1 MAHRDII
8 VIGASAGGVDAL
20 TRLAAG
26 LPRDL
31 AAAVLVV
38 THMPAGSPSRLAEQ
52 LDAAG
57 PLRAARA
64 VDGEPIVANRF
75 YVAVP
80 DRHLIIEGTRIRLS
94 HGPRESHAR
103 PSVDVLFRSAAFSR
117 GRKVVGVVLTGMLD
131 DGTAG
136 LWAIKDRGGVAIVQ
150 SGEDAEYP
158 SMTASALKHVKV
170 DYTLPISDIP
180 NILRSLTRE

>member
-1 MAHRDII
+1 MRLGSAAKSSLDSGAIDHRRSSRMAHRDII

-64 VDGEPIVANRF
+64 VDGEAHSRKPVLRGGAGSPSHHR
-75 YVAVP
+75 
-80 DRHLIIEGTRIRLS
+80 GLS
-94 HGPRESHAR
+94 DPSLAR
-103 PSVDVLFRSAAFSR
+103 
-117 GRKVVGVVLTGMLD
+117 
-131 DGTAG
+131 TAG
-136 LWAIKDRGGVAIVQ
+136 ESCPTIGGCTVPVCGDQ
-150 SGEDAEYP
+150 SRTEGRW
-158 SMTASALKHVKV
+158 SRV
-170 DYTLPISDIP
+170 DGYA
-180 NILRSLTRE
+180 R